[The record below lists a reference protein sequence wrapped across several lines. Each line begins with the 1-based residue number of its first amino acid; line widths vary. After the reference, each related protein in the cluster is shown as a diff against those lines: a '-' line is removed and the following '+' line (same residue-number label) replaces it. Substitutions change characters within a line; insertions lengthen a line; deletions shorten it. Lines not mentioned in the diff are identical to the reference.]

1 MTSGGVRTD
10 PNPVHRGEL
19 GDPFVLAHEG
29 SYYAYGT
36 GPVDGPRVLPVLRS
50 TDLVHWESLGGCVE
64 PVPNGRGSTYWAPE
78 AVYLEGR
85 FHLYY
90 SVGRGDADHALRVAT
105 SSQPAGPFRDVG
117 ANLTPGERF
126 AIDPHPFVDDDGQRY
141 LFFAK
146 DYLDGTHV
154 GTALAVD
161 RLTGPASLAGEART
175 VLRASA
181 DWQIYLRG
189 RTMYGSVHDW
199 YTLEG
204 PFVVKRHGRY
214 HLFFSGGNWQN
225 ETYGVSW
232 AVADHP
238 LGPWH
243 EPEPGGPAVLR
254 STPGRVGPGHN
265 SVVVGPDGRDH
276 LVFHAWDPSRSRRQM
291 WIERLEWPGGRPRVA
306 SSTHD

>member
-1 MTSGGVRTD
+1 MTSGGVRTY
-10 PNPVHRGEL
+10 PNPVHRGDF

-50 TDLVHWESLGGCVE
+50 TDLVHWESLGGCLE
-64 PVPNGRGSTYWAPE
+64 PVPGGRGSTYWAPE

-85 FHLYY
+85 FLLYY
-90 SVGRGDADHALRVAT
+90 SVGRGDAEHALRVAT
-105 SSQPAGPFRDVG
+105 SSHPAGPFRDVG
-117 ANLTPGERF
+117 ENLTPGERF

-254 STPGRVGPGHN
+254 STAGRVGPGHN

-306 SSTHD
+306 SSPHD